1 MSYEEGNPVLIYTLL
16 YFYFYLYI
24 NLFIYLTY
32 LLIYLFDSF
41 NFAASNS
48 NYIASNGLIIS
59 EQWTGSVHD
68 GTEVYYPSISLRVR
82 ERPRIPSVRILGL
95 RVEIWH
101 SLQNTTVEYV
111 YRSPHML
118 TLLQDMWTGFRSWK
132 QEDAFHYIHRIM
144 RHMKRW
150 NWRKLKKLVNM
161 EPHTVQL

>member
-59 EQWTGSVHD
+59 EQ
-68 GTEVYYPSISLRVR
+68 
-82 ERPRIPSVRILGL
+82 
-95 RVEIWH
+95 
-101 SLQNTTVEYV
+101 
-111 YRSPHML
+111 
-118 TLLQDMWTGFRSWK
+118 
-132 QEDAFHYIHRIM
+132 
-144 RHMKRW
+144 
-150 NWRKLKKLVNM
+150 
-161 EPHTVQL
+161 